1 MSSQHHLFKYL
12 RQKKNRT
19 NVDHLMLV
27 ASILSP
33 LSAVPQIIQMYST
46 KDVEGLS
53 LLSWLGWGL
62 IGLVFLAY
70 GIGHRLKSYILMQ
83 VLWTAVTVLM
93 IVGIII
99 YS

>member
-1 MSSQHHLFKYL
+1 
-12 RQKKNRT
+12 
-19 NVDHLMLV
+19 MLV

-33 LSAVPQIIQMYST
+33 LSAVPQIVQIYT
-46 KDVEGLS
+46 TRNVVGLS

-70 GIGHRLKSYILMQ
+70 GISHGLKSYILMQ

-93 IVGIII
+93 IVGIIL
-99 YS
+99 YG

>member
-1 MSSQHHLFKYL
+1 MSSHHHLFKYL
-12 RQKKNRT
+12 HQKKNRT
-19 NVDHLMLV
+19 AVDRLMLV

-33 LSAVPQIIQMYST
+33 LSAVPQIIQIYST

-93 IVGIII
+93 IVGIVI
-99 YS
+99 YG